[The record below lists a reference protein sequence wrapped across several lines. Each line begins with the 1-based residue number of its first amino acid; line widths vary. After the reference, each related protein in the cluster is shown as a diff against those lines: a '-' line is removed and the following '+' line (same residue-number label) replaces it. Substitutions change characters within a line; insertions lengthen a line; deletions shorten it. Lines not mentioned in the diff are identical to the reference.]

1 MRVPRRLP
9 LFASLLALLGAAG
22 CGSRTTVYDV
32 RGEVREIQPAERTVV
47 VRHDEIPGY
56 MAAMTMPFDV
66 RDTNVLRGIQPGDV
80 VAFRLHVQ
88 EKDSWADSFQV
99 QSNAGPAAATPR
111 LNDPS
116 AVSFYKDVP
125 ELNPGDLLPD
135 YTLTDQLGRT
145 VRLSEFRGQA
155 LAMTF
160 IFTRC
165 PLPDFCPR
173 LTERFTEVAQRLKEK
188 RDAPR
193 NWRLLSVSFDP
204 LHDTPETLRKYGERW
219 KYDPSVWTLATGS
232 FEQIQPL
239 GSHFGLYFAREVTP
253 DNMNHNLRTVVID
266 PRGRLKAVFIGNSWS
281 AEELAEALVQ
291 AAGS

>member
-22 CGSRTTVYDV
+22 CGPRTTVYDV
-32 RGEVREIQPAERTVV
+32 RGEVRELKPAERTVV

-66 RDTNVLRGIQPGDV
+66 KDTNVLRGIQPGDV

-88 EKDSWADSFQV
+88 EKDSWADAFQV

-135 YTLTDQLGRT
+135 YTLTNQLGRT

-219 KYDPSVWTLATGS
+219 KYDPSVWTLATGA

-266 PRGRLKAVFIGNSWS
+266 PRGRLKAVFIGNAWS